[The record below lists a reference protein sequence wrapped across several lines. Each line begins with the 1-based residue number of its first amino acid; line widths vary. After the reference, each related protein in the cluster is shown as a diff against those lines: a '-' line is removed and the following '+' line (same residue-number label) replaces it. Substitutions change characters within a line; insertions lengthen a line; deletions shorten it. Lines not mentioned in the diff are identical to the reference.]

1 MKKRFSVTVVVMALL
16 FVSLLGSAFAQDRL
30 PGVSVGNE
38 FTYSQQSYWLTT
50 DPNAHIPAGLADV
63 NMTAYYKVT
72 VTGVSGT
79 NVSTHTVW
87 QFANGTEVEEDGSV
101 STETTA
107 YQGGYWVIIASNLNE
122 NDRVHP
128 GSEQDLSTI
137 NGTLAL
143 NPWNTTE
150 NRDYQ
155 RQTNFLILD
164 FSYEQSDIP
173 NSTYT
178 EHVSTYFD
186 RQTGALVHLEDVH
199 TYHNPEI
206 MLTVVWNLVSQNAW
220 TSLVTGQSPLFIA
233 AIAAII
239 VIIVILLYAELKYW
253 RKRLKK
259 TPSAKKSGRKS
270 RSDNLD
276 QLE

>member
-1 MKKRFSVTVVVMALL
+1 MKKRLCALIVVALL
-16 FVSLLGSAFAQDRL
+16 FAVAVGDVFAQERL
-30 PGVSVGNE
+30 PGVVAGNE
-38 FTYSQQSYWLTT
+38 FTYSQTSYWLTT
-50 DPNAHIPAGLADV
+50 SPNVSPPSGLRDV

-79 NVSTHTVW
+79 NVSTRTLW
-87 QFANGTEVEEDGSV
+87 QFANGTEVQEDGSV

-143 NPWNTTE
+143 NPWNTPE

-220 TSLVTGQSPLFIA
+220 TSVVTGQSPLFIA

-259 TPSAKKSGRKS
+259 TPTAKKSGRKS